1 MVRSPP
7 IVVYISLFMVGELAV
22 CDNVVKNGTEL
33 PTTTVVNRV
42 STVVTPLWRDNRIMS
57 NLTRGCGL
65 AQTDNNT
72 NYGDVTTTVKY
83 NVTKRS
89 AITSTT
95 SKPKT
100 PKTPKS
106 PKPKPKNPKAKNTTT
121 GPKPNKNMSSSGAR
135 KSFPSDNVKITTNNQ
150 FITTEGPTTVVFSD
164 FKTNYPVNEWK
175 LHGFY
180 TDDYM
185 LLINSHW
192 FKFRPPKPT
201 SHYVLGFLYTV
212 IMMFG
217 CFGNSLVIFMYT
229 KLVYPV

>member
-7 IVVYISLFMVGELAV
+7 IIVYISLFTVGELAV
-22 CDNVVKNGTEL
+22 CENFIKNETEVL
-33 PTTTVVNRV
+33 PTTTMVNSVR
-42 STVVTPLWRDNRIMS
+42 TITPWKRDNQIVS
-57 NLTRGCGL
+57 NITRGCGS
-65 AQTDNNT
+65 AQNDNST
-72 NYGDVTTTVKY
+72 TCGGVTTTVKY

-89 AITSTT
+89 TITSTT

-100 PKTPKS
+100 PKPPKL
-106 PKPKPKNPKAKNTTT
+106 KPKNPKSKNTTT
-121 GPKPNKNMSSSGAR
+121 LPKPHKKISSNGER
-135 KSFPSDNVKITTNNQ
+135 KSLPSNNVKTTTNNQ
-150 FITTEGPTTVVFSD
+150 ITTTDGPTTVVVTD
-164 FKTNYPVNEWK
+164 FKTKYPVNEWK
-175 LHGFY
+175 VHGFY

-192 FKFRPPKPT
+192 FKFEPPNPM